1 MATDEQ
7 TAYVAAVTETN
18 ARIEAGLNDAAV
30 AIVKMI
36 ELYEQGA
43 KLNMKG
49 ATGSFIVKE
58 RAAFRRAIG
67 LIGEVEEIIYPA
79 HIKAT
84 AIARNTD
91 ASYDAPENYVTLLG
105 GGR

>member
-1 MATDEQ
+1 MTEEQ
-7 TAYVAAVTETN
+7 AFVEAVTETN
-18 ARIEAGLNDAAV
+18 ARVEAALNDAALG
-30 AIVKMI
+30 IVKLI
-36 ELYEQGA
+36 ELYEKGA
-43 KLNMKG
+43 GLKLKG

-67 LIGEVEEIIYPA
+67 LIGEAEEIIYPA

-84 AIARNTD
+84 AIAKATD
-91 ASYDAPENYVTLLG
+91 TGYAAPDDYVTLLG

>member
-1 MATDEQ
+1 MNEQ
-7 TAYVAAVTETN
+7 QAFVQAVTETN
-18 ARIEAGLNDAAV
+18 ARIEAALNDAAV
-30 AIVKMI
+30 GIAKLIT
-36 ELYEQGA
+36 LYEQGA

-49 ATGSFIVKE
+49 ASGSFIVKE

-67 LIGEVEEIIYPA
+67 LIGEAEEIIYPA

-84 AIARNTD
+84 VIAKATD
-91 ASYDAPENYVTLLG
+91 ASYAAPDDYVTLLG